1 MKDIHHELEKY
12 DNWLSEH
19 FEEPVTNYAKK
30 SIAVVNDEIV
40 AIGNDEKE
48 LDRMVREQYPD
59 AVPFIFTVPS
69 EEDLTCLL

>member
-1 MKDIHHELEKY
+1 MQNIHLELEKY
-12 DNWLSEH
+12 DNWLAEH
-19 FEEPVTNYAKK
+19 FEELVTKYPKK
-30 SIAVVNDEIV
+30 SIAVVNDEII

-48 LDRMVREQYPD
+48 LDRMAREKYPE